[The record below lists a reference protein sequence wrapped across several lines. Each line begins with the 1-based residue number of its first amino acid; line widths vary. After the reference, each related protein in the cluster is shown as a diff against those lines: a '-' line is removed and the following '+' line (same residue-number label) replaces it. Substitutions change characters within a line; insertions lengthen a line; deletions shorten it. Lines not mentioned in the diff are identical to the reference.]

1 MKDGKIDFQSG
12 DDDVVHLCQPVSFK
26 KYFKQKGYDLIL
38 FNRGMGESNFAKKFN
53 SLFPAFATTINI
65 VAQKR

>member
-1 MKDGKIDFQSG
+1 MSLSNFTANLG
-12 DDDVVHLCQPVSFK
+12 
-26 KYFKQKGYDLIL
+26 L
-38 FNRGMGESNFAKKFN
+38 FNRGKGESDFAKKFN